1 MATANSSNA
10 SAPSFGYEYYLDYLD
25 LLPVDEKQLRAHK
38 YSVVIAFWA
47 SLAAFVVLLFLVL
60 LSMSRRAP
68 AARSSALRHPACPC
82 GLHVSFPFCIRRHP
96 LLHRAPPGTP
106 TAPPSSASEPGSRA
120 SGPSASRLTAPQAHP
135 ALLWERALD
144 GDPHGIS

>member
-1 MATANSSNA
+1 MATANNSNA

-68 AARSSALRHPACPC
+68 GARSSAPRHPACPC
-82 GLHVSFPFCIRRHP
+82 GLHITSAITAAHA
-96 LLHRAPPGTP
+96 LTP
-106 TAPPSSASEPGSRA
+106 SPRLGRSDE
-120 SGPSASRLTAPQAHP
+120 PSAGSPVVRGAGCGHAEL
-135 ALLWERALD
+135 
-144 GDPHGIS
+144 